1 MSGHDEHEPVWG
13 LPSAPPPGEE
23 ILWQG
28 RPDWKRFAVS
38 ALKIRWVALYLGVV
52 VVAKIAFGLNRG
64 EALEGLGQMLALFGL
79 CLGFVAWLAWLHARA
94 TVYTI
99 TNRRGVMRVGV
110 AINLACNLPFEQLAA
125 ADLALR
131 DEDDGDI
138 ALRIKPP
145 ARVRRFIFWP
155 HLKGGHF
162 LSPRPA
168 LKAIR
173 EPERVARLLADAVS
187 RWAEANDAIEV
198 TRAAGEPSEAPAE
211 PRPEL
216 TSLPRGATS

>member
-79 CLGFVAWLAWLHARA
+79 CLGFVAW
-94 TVYTI
+94 
-99 TNRRGVMRVGV
+99 
-110 AINLACNLPFEQLAA
+110 
-125 ADLALR
+125 
-131 DEDDGDI
+131 
-138 ALRIKPP
+138 PP
-145 ARVRRFIFWP
+145 
-155 HLKGGHF
+155 G
-162 LSPRPA
+162 
-168 LKAIR
+168 
-173 EPERVARLLADAVS
+173 LLGP
-187 RWAEANDAIEV
+187 IEEKQICSGLFFCIV
-198 TRAAGEPSEAPAE
+198 F
-211 PRPEL
+211 
-216 TSLPRGATS
+216 